1 MNFINNIRGLE
12 KEFYLHNNIEFLIE
26 DIIDAVFKV
35 SDKKTKIALLEIL
48 ERQLSINSAFNFIHM
63 LKKFDDNKEL
73 AYRLINRLIIT
84 YEFFNQ

>member
-1 MNFINNIRGLE
+1 MNFINTIRELE
-12 KEFYLHNNIEFLIE
+12 KEFYTHNSIEFLIE
-26 DIIDAVFKV
+26 DITDAVFKV
-35 SDKKTKIALLEIL
+35 SDKKTKTALLEIL
-48 ERQLSINSAFNFIHM
+48 ERQLSINSINFIHM